1 MSSSFET
8 CTKEKV
14 ISYEQKR
21 FVKTSLRV
29 LGVNTK
35 QNGFIILQKSISYAY
50 ENDMIIINVNQICKH
65 IALITKLPLKT
76 IESSI
81 RYTFNNI
88 NIKKFSNNYE
98 NIFDLEFSSES
109 FNLGNLISD
118 FKDIFEEME
127 SI

>member
-8 CTKEKV
+8 CTKEKA

-21 FVKTSLRV
+21 FVITSLRV

-35 QNGFIILQKSISYAY
+35 QNGFIILQKAISYAY
-50 ENDMIIINVNQICKH
+50 ENDMIIINFNQICKH
-65 IALITKLPLKT
+65 IALTTKLPLKT

-98 NIFDLEFSSES
+98 DIFDLEFSSES

-118 FKDIFEEME
+118 FKDILEEME